1 MIVLDIVSMSD
12 NHSEEQRYRIDSEE
26 LAGVKKI
33 CVIFWGLIG
42 DVLLRVPVLEALKA
56 RFPLS
61 EITVV
66 IDPPAKDAI
75 KNHPA
80 CSEVALFSRNK
91 KPLFR
96 YIYTFGKNVLYL
108 RKQNFDLCANLY
120 SGGSSPLITRL
131 INARIRLGFDH
142 TKALRKANNLLVKTP
157 SFCGSWTKAIG
168 VTLEP
173 LGVSIDA
180 IRRGSAFYTSIEAQ
194 QFASGFLGQKKK
206 CYFAVNL
213 GARVPEKRW
222 PVERYAEL
230 ASKIAD
236 QYAIQPLV
244 FTNPGME
251 ELSDKFILNY
261 ASDRKYIRIPLLS
274 LDKVAALL
282 EKVGFL
288 VTGDTALMHLA
299 FGVKC
304 PTLVLFT
311 HTRPELVEPDDC
323 QHVPCFVED
332 RSSLDECGLPYG
344 MADIPIEYALR
355 RFEMLYA
362 QLD

>member
-1 MIVLDIVSMSD
+1 MSD
-12 NHSEEQRYRIDSEE
+12 NHNDKQRYQIDSEE
-26 LAGVKKI
+26 LAEVKKI

-56 RFPLS
+56 RFPSS

-66 IDPPAKDAI
+66 IDPPAKGAI

-80 CSEVALFSRNK
+80 CHEVALFYRTK
-91 KPLFR
+91 KSLFK
-96 YIYTFGKNVLYL
+96 YIYRLGKSVLYL
-108 RKQNFDLCANLY
+108 RKQNFDLCVNLY

-131 INARIRLGFDH
+131 IKARIRLGFDH

-180 IRRGSAFYTSIEAQ
+180 IRRGSTFYATTEAR
-194 QFASGFLGQKKK
+194 QFASEFLCKEKK
-206 CYFAVNL
+206 CYFAINL

-222 PVERYAEL
+222 PVGKYAEL
-230 ASKIAD
+230 ASKISD
-236 QYAIQPLV
+236 QYAIQPVV

-251 ELSDKFILNY
+251 ELSDEFILNY
-261 ASDRKYIRIPLLS
+261 VGDRKCIRVPLLS

-304 PTLVLFT
+304 PTVVLFT
-311 HTRPELVEPDDC
+311 HTRPEVVEPDDC
-323 QHVPCFVED
+323 QHVPCFIED
-332 RSSLDECGLPYG
+332 RNSLDECGLPYG
-344 MADIPIEYALR
+344 MEDIPIEYALR
-355 RFEMLYA
+355 RFEILYA